1 MGLFDKKKK
10 LSQVRVAKFAV
21 ATLPDPV
28 APSLAREEI
37 IAKQNQLRLLWT
49 ALIVGTVAVMIFG
62 HVLQANAVTEPYV
75 ADGGVF
81 GCPVPILQ
89 GNTGQ

>member
-1 MGLFDKKKK
+1 MGLFDKKRK
-10 LSQVRVAKFAV
+10 LSQVRVPKFAL

-28 APSLAREEI
+28 APSLAREQI
-37 IAKQNQLRLLWT
+37 IAKQNQLRVLWT
-49 ALIVGTVAVMIFG
+49 ALIVGTVAVLFFG
-62 HVLQANAVTEPYV
+62 YVLQANAVTEPYV

>member
-1 MGLFDKKKK
+1 MGLFDKKTK
-10 LSQVRVAKFAV
+10 LPQVRVPKFAL

-28 APSLAREEI
+28 APSLAREQI

-49 ALIVGTVAVMIFG
+49 ALIVGTLAVLFFG
-62 HVLQANAVTEPYV
+62 HALQANAVTEPYV

-89 GNTGQ
+89 GNTRQ

>member
-10 LSQVRVAKFAV
+10 FSEVRVPKFAL

-28 APSLAREEI
+28 APSIAREQI
-37 IAKQNQLRLLWT
+37 IAKQQQLTILWT
-49 ALIVGTVAVMIFG
+49 ALIVGTVAVLLFG
-62 HVLQANAVTEPYV
+62 YVLQANAVTEPYV

-89 GNTGQ
+89 GNTAR

>member
-1 MGLFDKKKK
+1 MGLFDKRKK
-10 LSQVRVAKFAV
+10 LSEVRVPKFAL

-28 APSLAREEI
+28 APSLAREQI
-37 IAKQNQLRLLWT
+37 IAKQRQITVLWT
-49 ALIVGTVAVMIFG
+49 ALFVGTVAVLIFG
-62 HVLQANAVTEPYV
+62 YVLQANAVTEPYV